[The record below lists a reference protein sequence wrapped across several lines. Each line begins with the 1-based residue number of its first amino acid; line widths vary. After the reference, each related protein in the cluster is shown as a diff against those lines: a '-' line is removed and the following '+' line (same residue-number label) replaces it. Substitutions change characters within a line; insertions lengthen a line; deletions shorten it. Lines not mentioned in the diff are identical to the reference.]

1 MRIAHLSLDEKFIDC
16 AIDQFKALKGV
27 DSTFCALANGNAFK
41 YIKSE
46 NVLMFRSSD
55 EMVDY
60 INSHGFDYV
69 VIHSLCISPRYLL
82 KLNSP
87 ILWSSWGYDIY
98 SDRSDPFQKILNLSL
113 YKPLTRRAA
122 KVGPQTLK
130 DRAILVLRKF
140 GILSKKQKRYYQL
153 VKKIHHIS
161 VVLPSEYTEIRKR
174 FPHLELYPFRYIE
187 ENTENEDTVLLPS
200 SDEHYSQRILLGNSN
215 DPTNNHLDILHKLNS
230 IGREYEVFVPFSYP
244 NTDPGYIQRVIDS
257 SREFR
262 NLKISFIRD
271 YMPFDEYSKILKS
284 CQSAIFGHFRQQAV
298 GNISYMMKTGRNVFF
313 YEGSTLYS
321 FYKDNGYK
329 VFSIDKE
336 LDPKYI
342 ETPLSMEYRK
352 NNHQKNADDHDYQA
366 YLQRL
371 QAFFDTFPKQA

>member
-16 AIDQFKALKGV
+16 AIDQFKVLEGV
-27 DSTFCALANGNAFK
+27 DSTFCALSNGDVFK

-46 NVLMFRSSD
+46 NVLMFHSSD

-82 KLNSP
+82 KLSIP
-87 ILWSSWGYDIY
+87 ILWNSWGYDIY

-113 YKPLTRRAA
+113 YKPMTRRIA

-153 VKKIHHIS
+153 IKKIRHIS
-161 VVLPSEYTEIRKR
+161 VVLPSEFTEIKKR
-174 FPHLELYPFRYIE
+174 FPHFELYPFRYIE
-187 ENTENEDTVLLPS
+187 RNTENEDTVLLPNK
-200 SDEHYSQRILLGNSN
+200 DERYSRRILLGNSN

-230 IGREYEVFVPFSYP
+230 IGKEYEVFIPFSYP
-244 NTDPGYIQRVIDS
+244 NTDPEYIQSVIDRS
-257 SREFR
+257 KEFK
-262 NLKISFIRD
+262 NLKITFIKD
-271 YMPFDEYSKILKS
+271 FMPFEEYSKILKS

-321 FYKDNGYK
+321 FYKNNGYK
-329 VFSIDKE
+329 VFSLDSE
-336 LDPKYI
+336 LDSEHI
-342 ETPLSMEYRK
+342 ETPLSMDDRK
-352 NNHQKNADDHDYQA
+352 SNHDKNAAKHDYQA
-366 YLQRL
+366 YIQKL
-371 QAFFDTFPKQA
+371 QAFFDSLR